1 MTDESAMSS
10 SKIFAVIRFMAHV
23 DEDERERRRR
33 DSKVWR
39 KGDKDVE
46 RWRAISDWERF
57 RGGEIGLASRDKE
70 FQRTKLVRNNYR
82 NENGTILF

>member
-1 MTDESAMSS
+1 
-10 SKIFAVIRFMAHV
+10 MAHV